1 MSKPRTP
8 QQLDLAALAAALD
21 APEHVAAAVLIA
33 EAPPPVA
40 PSAGL
45 KARLMSRVAAYESV
59 KPIADVRRNESA
71 WFPYGAPGI
80 DVKPLFMDDA
90 TGRSTV
96 LLRMAPGSRLPA
108 HHHHDVEQ
116 CLVVKGDVCF
126 GDLVYEEGDFVVMGK
141 DSNHP
146 EIHTVGGNLL
156 LLVSG
161 RTEFLHA

>member
-1 MSKPRTP
+1 MNRPRT
-8 QQLDLAALAAALD
+8 QQELDLAALAAALD
-21 APEHVAAAVLIA
+21 VSENVVAAVLVA
-33 EAPPPVA
+33 EAPGPVA
-40 PSAGL
+40 PAPGL

-71 WFPYGAPGI
+71 WLPYGAPGV
-80 DVKPLFMDDA
+80 DVKRLFKDDA
-90 TGRSTV
+90 TGRTTV

-126 GDLVYEEGDFVVMGK
+126 GDLVYEEGDFVVMGEGS
-141 DSNHP
+141 DHP
-146 EIHTVGGNLL
+146 EIHSVHGNVL
-156 LLVSG
+156 LLVAG

>member
-59 KPIADVRRNESA
+59 
-71 WFPYGAPGI
+71 
-80 DVKPLFMDDA
+80 
-90 TGRSTV
+90 
-96 LLRMAPGSRLPA
+96 
-108 HHHHDVEQ
+108 
-116 CLVVKGDVCF
+116 
-126 GDLVYEEGDFVVMGK
+126 
-141 DSNHP
+141 
-146 EIHTVGGNLL
+146 
-156 LLVSG
+156 
-161 RTEFLHA
+161 